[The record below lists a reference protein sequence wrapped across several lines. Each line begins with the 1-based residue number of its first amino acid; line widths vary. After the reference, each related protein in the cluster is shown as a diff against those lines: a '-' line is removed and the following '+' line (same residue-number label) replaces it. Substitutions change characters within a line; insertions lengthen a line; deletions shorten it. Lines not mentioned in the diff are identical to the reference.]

1 MSTSFM
7 EKFAAESQLLLAA
20 ILDQS
25 QDCIKLLNAAG
36 EVEYMNENGRRAM
49 EIGDFSSVA
58 GRPWVDLW
66 PADARKLVENS
77 IDKARRGQRSRFEAL
92 CPTQEGRQSWWDVSV
107 APVYDEQGEVRH
119 ILATSRDVTDYM
131 NRRMSDRMRR
141 EEAEREADFSDAVA
155 REMRHRLKNQ
165 LAVIGSVAKLMARH
179 SQTAAEMSEKLERKI
194 IALARAQ
201 DLLTVHREQPITA
214 AEAIEQVLG
223 ASGAGDAI
231 EVLSIPHAR
240 LGDDAVQQLA
250 LILGELQ
257 TNSLKYGA
265 LRDET
270 GKVILSGRLQ
280 GQSLC
285 LHWHEDT
292 GHAVDPPEKSGSG
305 LQLLERLGSSAD
317 GRGATEWHSTGPS
330 STFYVRRLPDS
341 GALRA
346 T

>member
-25 QDCIKLLNAAG
+25 QDCIKLLNPAG

-49 EIGDFSSVA
+49 DIADFSTVA
-58 GRPWVDLW
+58 GKSWIEFW
-66 PADARKLVENS
+66 PEDSRKLVEAS

-92 CPTQEGRQSWWDVSV
+92 CPTQAGRQSWWDVSV
-107 APVYDEQGEVRH
+107 APVYDEQGGIRH
-119 ILATSRDVTDYM
+119 VLATSRDVTDYM
-131 NRRMSDRMRR
+131 NRRMNDRLRR

-165 LAVIGSVAKLMARH
+165 LAVISSVAKLMARH
-179 SQTAAEMSEKLERKI
+179 SDSAAEMSEKLERKI
-194 IALARAQ
+194 IALAQAQ
-201 DLLTVHREQPITA
+201 DLLTIHRDKPITA

-231 EVLSIPHAR
+231 EVLAIPHVR

-270 GKVILSGRLQ
+270 GKVTLSGRLN

-285 LHWHEDT
+285 VHWHEDT
-292 GHAVDPPEKSGSG
+292 GHPVTAPDKVGAG
-305 LQLLERLGSSAD
+305 LLLLERLGSSAD
-317 GRGATEWHSTGPS
+317 ARGMTEWHSTGPS
-330 STFYVRRLPDS
+330 STFYVRYLPETAAARED
-341 GALRA
+341 
-346 T
+346 